1 MSKDLE
7 MYTQDDCIFC
17 LKAKETIKNNPDMGF
32 KVTEYNIQKHP
43 SYKDTLLER
52 QPAAKTVPQIW
63 IAGKYIGGYEDL
75 EDYIMETTSIG

>member
-1 MSKDLE
+1 MTKDLE

-17 LKAKETIKNNPDMGF
+17 LKAKETIQNN
-32 KVTEYNIQKHP
+32 P

-75 EDYIMETTSIG
+75 EDYIMETTSLG

>member
-7 MYTQDDCIFC
+7 IYTQDDCIFC
-17 LKAKETIKNNPDMGF
+17 LKAKHTIQNNPDMGF

-52 QPAAKTVPQIW
+52 HPAAKTVPQIW